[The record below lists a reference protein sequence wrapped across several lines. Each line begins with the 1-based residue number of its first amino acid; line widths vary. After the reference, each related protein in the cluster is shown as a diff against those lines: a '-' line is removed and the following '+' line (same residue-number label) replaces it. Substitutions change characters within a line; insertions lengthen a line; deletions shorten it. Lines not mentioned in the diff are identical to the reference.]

1 MSRTKLMSENLTNE
15 ERIIAEYIEE
25 NASDVLVEKINS
37 GNKGI
42 SDCWSYIYKQAEN
55 EAKGS
60 KAICL
65 SDKVVFGWAIHYF
78 EEDSIKAGDV
88 PKIEV
93 KAPEPKKNVKAAAPK
108 KEEPKKVENK
118 KIDEIPGQMTILD
131 FMGGSE

>member
-25 NASDVLVEKINS
+25 NASDVLVDKINS

-65 SDKVVFGWAIHYF
+65 SDNVVFGLAIHYF

-88 PKIEV
+88 PKIKV

-131 FMGGSE
+131 FMGGI

>member
-1 MSRTKLMSENLTNE
+1 MSRTKLMSDNLTNE

-42 SDCWSYIYKQAEN
+42 SDCWRFIYKQAEN
-55 EAKGS
+55 EANGS
-60 KAICL
+60 KAICI
-65 SDKVVFGWAIHYF
+65 SDNVVFGWAIHYF

-88 PKIEV
+88 PKTKV
-93 KAPEPKKNVKAAAPK
+93 KASEPKKVVKAAAPK

-118 KIDEIPGQMTILD
+118 KTEEIPGQMTILD
-131 FMGGSE
+131 FMGGLG